1 MDVGFNVKYKLVILA
16 IAGPQRNVIKLFE
29 EINVEMEK
37 KIILKVAMMATE
49 HLEMDVINIVLKS
62 LVLDVLLQ
70 GTIQLT
76 VFLIKTLMCV
86 VMGYNSPVLVK
97 YAMTETS
104 IMGMVVENNVLLKI
118 CIDARV
124 ILIQIHGFV
133 NLRGQYSVVIE
144 WCKAGSNVIPLFLM
158 FVVALASFQSAATEK
173 STRQASSAIAQILQF
188 AIPNVR
194 IRAAEMEK

>member
-70 GTIQLT
+70 ETIQLT

-118 CIDARV
+118 CINAQG
-124 ILIQIHGFV
+124 ILIQIHGV
-133 NLRGQYSVVIE
+133 ANLRGQYSVVIE

-158 FVVALASFQSAATEK
+158 FVVALVSFQSAATEK
-173 STRQASSAIAQILQF
+173 STRQASSAITQIQPF